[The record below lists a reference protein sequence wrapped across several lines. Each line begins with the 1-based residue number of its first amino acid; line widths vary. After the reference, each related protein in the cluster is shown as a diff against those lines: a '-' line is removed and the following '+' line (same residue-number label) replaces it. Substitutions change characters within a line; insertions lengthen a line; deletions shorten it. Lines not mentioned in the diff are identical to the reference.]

1 MNLDPCREVFFRSDR
16 IDLMDKT
23 DEELRSR
30 LKQLRTSENLADNEL
45 LELEMLCK
53 WYEYHSWIESA
64 KSGAEKKQ
72 QIRTKK
78 IPHIGCKN

>member
-1 MNLDPCREVFFRSDR
+1 MNLAPCREVFFRSDR

-23 DEELRSR
+23 DEELQFR

-45 LELEMLCK
+45 LELEILCK

-72 QIRTKK
+72 QLIQLQVPT
-78 IPHIGCKN
+78 